1 MDKVLAMAST
11 TFQAVNPVTGQ
22 SFGDAINEMGKS
34 EVEALIAKAAAQK
47 ASLSKLSPKERAEL
61 LRAIAASVESKREKL
76 IEVTMQ
82 ETALPNARLSG
93 ELSRTVFQLEQF
105 AKMVETGSHL
115 QALID
120 LPDANWVPAARPDIR
135 KANQPL
141 GLVAVFAASN
151 FPFAFSV
158 IGGDS
163 SSAIAAGCPIIVKAH
178 PSHPNTCRIMRDAV
192 VEGFKKVGL
201 SEDCFV
207 MAEGLNPEI
216 THWLAAHPDV
226 TAIGFTGSGMVG
238 KLLLDI
244 SHKRAVPIPVYA
256 EMGSLNPVFFTPGA
270 LKAGAENLAK
280 ASLDSATLGSGQ
292 FCTKPGIM
300 VIPTGSEGDEF
311 LKHVESYLASLQV
324 APLLNKGIADRY
336 SAAITKLANSS
347 KLKVYK
353 GKATSSGF
361 GVEPTVFVVDWDI
374 AKANHELLEEHFGPT
389 SVIIRADF
397 NSFLD
402 VAAAMEGQLC
412 AALHT
417 VAGESV
423 SQLIDILGEKAG
435 RVIMNGFPT
444 AVAVTAAMQHGG
456 QWPSS
461 STHTT
466 SVGLDSIFRF
476 MRPVAHQNF
485 ADELLPKSLQN
496 GNPWKISRLINGVP
510 STEAIG

>member
-1 MDKVLAMAST
+1 MSSA
-11 TFQAVNPVTGQ
+11 TFQAIDPITGTA
-22 SFGDAINEMGKS
+22 FGNQISEMGKS
-34 EVEALIAKAAAQK
+34 EVEALITKAASQK
-47 ASLSKLSPKERAEL
+47 NKLAATSPTERAAL
-61 LRAIAASVESKREKL
+61 LRAIAAAVESKREKL
-76 IEVTMQ
+76 IEVTMK
-82 ETALPNARLSG
+82 ETALPNGRLTG

-105 AKMVETGSHL
+105 AKMVESGTHI
-115 QALID
+115 QAIID

-135 KANQPL
+135 KANQAL
-141 GLVAVFAASN
+141 GLAGIFAASN
-151 FPFAFSV
+151 FPYAFSV

-163 SSAIAAGCPIIVKAH
+163 ASAIAAGCPIVVKAH
-178 PSHPNTCRIMRDAV
+178 PSHPNTCRIIHEAV

-207 MAEGLNPEI
+207 MAEGINPEI
-216 THWLAAHPDV
+216 THWIANHPAV

-244 SHKRAVPIPVYA
+244 SHKRPVPIPVYA

-270 LKAGAENLAK
+270 LKGGAEGLAK
-280 ASLDSATLGSGQ
+280 AALDSATLGSGQ

-300 VIPTGSEGDEF
+300 VIPTGAEGDDF
-311 LKHVESYLASLQV
+311 LNQVESYLATLQV

-336 SAAITKLANSS
+336 NSATAKLAIDS

-353 GKATSSGF
+353 GKETQGGF
-361 GVEPTVFVVDWDI
+361 GVEPTVFVVDWEV
-374 AKANHELLEEHFGPT
+374 AKTNHELLEEHFGPT

-397 NSFLD
+397 KDFEN
-402 VAAAMEGQLC
+402 VANQMEGQLC

-417 VAGESV
+417 VAGEDV
-423 SQLIDILGEKAG
+423 AGLLNVLADRAG

-466 SVGLDSIFRF
+466 SVGLDSIYRF
-476 MRPVAHQNF
+476 MRPVAHQNYL
-485 ADELLPKSLQN
+485 DELLPISLQN
-496 GNPWKISRLINGVP
+496 SNPWKISRTVNGEL
-510 STEAIG
+510 TNKAIG

>member
-1 MDKVLAMAST
+1 MTSATFQGIDPITGEPFGDSISEMDKAQIET
-11 TFQAVNPVTGQ
+11 
-22 SFGDAINEMGKS
+22 
-34 EVEALIAKAAAQK
+34 LISKAANQK
-47 ASLSKLSPKERAEL
+47 TKLANTSPQERAAL
-61 LRAIAASVESKREKL
+61 LRAIASAVESRREKL
-76 IEVTMQ
+76 IEVTMK

-105 AKMVETGSHL
+105 AKMVESGAHL
-115 QALID
+115 QAIID
-120 LPDANWVPAARPDIR
+120 LPDSNWVPAARPDIR
-135 KANQPL
+135 KVNQPL

-163 SSAIAAGCPIIVKAH
+163 ASAIAAGCPIIVKAH
-178 PSHPNTCRIMRDAV
+178 PSHPNTCRIMHEAV
-192 VEGFKKVGL
+192 TEGFTKVGL
-201 SEDCFV
+201 SQDCFV
-207 MAEGLNPEI
+207 MAEGTNPEI
-216 THWLAAHPDV
+216 THWLAAHPSV

-244 SHKRAVPIPVYA
+244 SHKRPVPIPVYA

-270 LKAGAENLAK
+270 LKNGAEALAK
-280 ASLDSATLGSGQ
+280 AALDSATLGSGQ

-311 LKHVESYLASLQV
+311 LKQVEGYLATLQV
-324 APLLNKGIADRY
+324 APLLNKGIAERY
-336 SAAITKLANSS
+336 STAIAKLAIDS
-347 KLKVYK
+347 KLKVFK
-353 GKATSSGF
+353 GKATSNGF
-361 GVEPTVFVVDWDI
+361 GVEPTVFVADWEI
-374 AKANHELLEEHFGPT
+374 AQKNHELLEEHFGPT

-397 NSFLD
+397 KDFES
-402 VAAAMEGQLC
+402 VATQLEGQLC

-417 VAGESV
+417 VAGEKV
-423 SQLIDILGEKAG
+423 SSLLDILAEKAG

-466 SVGLDSIFRF
+466 SVGLDSIYRF
-476 MRPVAHQNF
+476 LRPVAHQNF
-485 ADELLPKSLQN
+485 TDELLPTALQN
-496 GNPWKISRLINGVP
+496 SNPWKITRSVNGKLT
-510 STEAIG
+510 TESIG